1 MIWVNIME
9 SQGQKLLAAC
19 DEELLGKTFSEG
31 ELELE
36 VKEDFY
42 GGEKIS
48 EDSLA
53 EKFENVDL
61 INLVGEKCVQC
72 GIDAGIIAPENVIK
86 IQGIPHAQYFKL

>member
-1 MIWVNIME
+1 MIWVNVME

-42 GGEKIS
+42 GGEKIP
-48 EDSLA
+48 EESLA
-53 EKFENVDL
+53 GKFEGANV

-72 GIDAGIIAPENVIK
+72 GIDAGIITPENVLK